1 MEGGRVWSSF
11 VHQSCFMTL
20 SRILVHGGHG
30 YLGSASES
38 WMELPQK
45 DSAWIWKVLLISDP
59 GKSPRGLQVEKLL
72 ADSKRPGLSASAS
85 VQDIPPY
92 FLVQRLYNIGT
103 LLWNEL
109 INIYFCHPS
118 IWSYIYTIIPLVA
131 LDENKTLTDAKPDL
145 KGPAK
150 WLVVWWSLR
159 TRLDVLAPK
168 SPNLSLMMC
177 HEDLW

>member
-1 MEGGRVWSSF
+1 MSISWWCHPAISSSVIPFSSCLQSFPASGSFLMSQFFTSGG
-11 VHQSCFMTL
+11 QSI
-20 SRILVHGGHG
+20 R
-30 YLGSASES
+30 A
-38 WMELPQK
+38 
-45 DSAWIWKVLLISDP
+45 
-59 GKSPRGLQVEKLL
+59 
-72 ADSKRPGLSASAS
+72 SASAS
-85 VQDIPPY
+85 VQDIHQY
-92 FLVQRLYNIGT
+92 FLVQRLCNIGS
-103 LLWNEL
+103 LLWNEF

-131 LDENKTLTDAKPDL
+131 LDENKTLTDAKPDI

-150 WLVVWWSLR
+150 WLVVWRSLR

>member
-1 MEGGRVWSSF
+1 MPGFPLHHQLLELAQTY
-11 VHQSCFMTL
+11 VHQLVVPSNCL
-20 SRILVHGGHG
+20 ILCHPLFLLPPIFPSIRVF
-30 YLGSASES
+30 SNES
-38 WMELPQK
+38 VG
-45 DSAWIWKVLLISDP
+45 A
-59 GKSPRGLQVEKLL
+59 
-72 ADSKRPGLSASAS
+72 SASAS

-92 FLVQRLYNIGT
+92 FLVQRLCNIGT

-118 IWSYIYTIIPLVA
+118 MWSYIYTIIPLVA
-131 LDENKTLTDAKPDL
+131 LDENKTLTDAKPDI

-159 TRLDVLAPK
+159 ARLDVLAPE
-168 SPNLSLMMC
+168 SPNISLMMC

>member
-1 MEGGRVWSSF
+1 MSISWWCHPAISSSVIPFSSCLQSFPASGSFLMSQFFTSGG
-11 VHQSCFMTL
+11 QSI
-20 SRILVHGGHG
+20 R
-30 YLGSASES
+30 A
-38 WMELPQK
+38 
-45 DSAWIWKVLLISDP
+45 
-59 GKSPRGLQVEKLL
+59 
-72 ADSKRPGLSASAS
+72 SASAS

-92 FLVQRLYNIGT
+92 FLVQRLCNIGS
-103 LLWNEL
+103 LLWNEF

-131 LDENKTLTDAKPDL
+131 LDENKTLTDAKPDI